1 MIKRFVSFGIHQP
14 FFLILLTALFIAA
27 GVAAFK
33 SLPVEAFPDVTDTQ
47 VQVITLYPG
56 RAAEEVEK
64 QVTIPL
70 EIGLSG
76 IPHSVRLFS
85 HTQFGLSFIAVT
97 FDDAVDAYFSRQQ
110 VLERLRDVDLLP
122 GVSPDLGPLA
132 TPIGE
137 IYRYRI
143 AGDLS
148 PTEMRTIQDWTV
160 ARQLKTVPGVADVVT
175 YGGFVK
181 QYQVEPDLAKMKSYG
196 VTLQQL
202 FTALDRG
209 SANAGGGY
217 LERGE
222 QQYLIRGIGLLKS
235 ADDIGNIVVTQ
246 HGGTPLLVRDIS
258 LIETGALPRQG
269 LTGQDQEDDIVTGL
283 VLMRKGENPSDVLLA
298 VKSKIDALNSSLPN
312 GAQIVPIYD
321 RT

>member
-1 MIKRFVSFGIHQP
+1 MIKRLVAFGLNQP
-14 FFLILLTALFIAA
+14 FFLILLAALFVAGGIAA
-27 GVAAFK
+27 FR

-47 VQVITLYPG
+47 VQVITLFPG

-64 QVTIPL
+64 QVTIPV

-97 FDDAVDAYFSRQQ
+97 FDDAVDAYFTRQQ
-110 VLERLRDVDLLP
+110 VLERLRDVDLPP
-122 GVSPDLGPLA
+122 GVEPELGPLA

-143 AGDLS
+143 KGDIS
-148 PTEMRTIQDWTV
+148 PIDMRTIQDWIV

-175 YGGFVK
+175 YGGFIK
-181 QYQVEPDLAKMKSYG
+181 QYQVEPDLAKMKVYG

-217 LERGE
+217 VDKGE

-235 ADDIGNIVVTQ
+235 AEDIGNIVVAERS
-246 HGGTPLLVRDIS
+246 GTPLLIRDIS
-258 LIETGALPRQG
+258 TIETGGVPRQG
-269 LTGQDQEDDIVTGL
+269 LAGQDKEDDVITGL
-283 VLMRKGENPSDVLLA
+283 ILMRKGENPSQVLEE
-298 VKSKIDALNSSLPN
+298 VKSRIDTLNSTTLPK
-312 GAQIVPIYD
+312 GVHIVPI
-321 RT
+321 

>member
-1 MIKRFVSFGIHQP
+1 MIRRVVSFALDQP
-14 FFLILLTALFIAA
+14 FFLILLVALFTAG
-27 GVAAFK
+27 GVAAFR

-47 VQVITLYPG
+47 VQVITLFPG

-64 QVTIPL
+64 QITIPV

-110 VLERLRDVDLLP
+110 VLERLRDIDLP
-122 GVSPDLGPLA
+122 AGVAPDLGPLA

-137 IYRYRI
+137 IYRYRMK
-143 AGDLS
+143 GDLS
-148 PTEMRTIQDWTV
+148 PTDLRTLQDWTV
-160 ARQLKTVPGVADVVT
+160 SRQLKTVPGVADIVT

-181 QYQVEPDLAKMKSYG
+181 QYQVEPDLSKMKAFG

-217 LERGE
+217 VEKGE

-235 ADDIGNIVVTQ
+235 SEDIGNIVVIQ
-246 HGGTPLLVRDIS
+246 RGGTPVLVKDLS
-258 LIETGALPRQG
+258 AIETGG
-269 LTGQDQEDDIVTGL
+269 V
-283 VLMRKGENPSDVLLA
+283 
-298 VKSKIDALNSSLPN
+298 
-312 GAQIVPIYD
+312 
-321 RT
+321 